1 MADRTGVHTTSR
13 GDAMQLHS
21 GRPYYPLDP
30 RPEDVDPDDVA
41 VSLARV
47 PRFNGHTTVRPYPV
61 LEHLIRACDLSLFLD
76 GWSPFEPERVPVQ
89 PPADGSPRVN
99 RTSTSSLTKW
109 LNSAARPK
117 IDSCPASL
125 FRVVRRARL
134 CLVHDAAEHAIADVT
149 RPLKVNLPD
158 YQRAEVPNDRAC
170 YTALAG
176 APPASIICV
185 PVNPTETPGAGP
197 WSSANTSN
205 EVPTVAFDERVWVKH
220 VDNLMLAAERAAVM
234 RRESDGGLAWGDLPT
249 PPACC
254 ATNLRSAYW
263 STERLARSPAVFDA
277 DLSADLARLRLNLAR
292 RRAREVYPP
301 LKNAAFVVSEA
312 EMAYFAAVEEA
323 RAIRLRLAWRERLDL
338 LRVFDEVE
346 QSGRGTP

>member
-61 LEHLIRACDLSLFLD
+61 LEHLVRACDLSLFLD
-76 GWSPFEPERVPVQ
+76 GWSPFETEHVPAP
-89 PPADGSPRVN
+89 PPADGSQRIVN
-99 RTSTSSLTKW
+99 GKSTSCLTEW
-109 LNSAARPK
+109 LNSAARPMRH
-117 IDSCPASL
+117 PASL
-125 FRVVRRARL
+125 LRVVRRARL
-134 CLVHDAAEHAIADVT
+134 CLAHDAAEHAIADVT
-149 RPLKVNLPD
+149 RPLKVNMPD
-158 YQRAEVPNDRAC
+158 YQRAEAPNDRAC

-176 APPASIICV
+176 APPTSILCV
-185 PVNPTETPGAGP
+185 PVNPTEYADAGP
-197 WSSANTSN
+197 WVTPSLNPPA
-205 EVPTVAFDERVWVKH
+205 VALDEHAWVKH

-249 PPACC
+249 PPACR

-263 STERLARSPAVFDA
+263 SPRAAFVRSSIVFDA
-277 DLSADLARLRLNLAR
+277 DADAEIARARLEIERKRLR
-292 RRAREVYPP
+292 TDGETIG
-301 LKNAAFVVSEA
+301 EA

-323 RAIRLRLAWRERLDL
+323 RAIRLRVAWRERLDL
-338 LRVFDEVE
+338 LRVFDEIE
-346 QSGRGTP
+346 QSERARDVWHGAP

>member
-76 GWSPFEPERVPVQ
+76 GWSPFEPERAPAP
-89 PPADGSPRVN
+89 PPADGSPRIVN
-99 RTSTSSLTKW
+99 DKSTSSLTEW
-109 LNSAARPK
+109 L
-117 IDSCPASL
+117 SCASRTSQSPAFL

-134 CLVHDAAEHAIADVT
+134 CLAHDGAEFAIADVT

-176 APPASIICV
+176 APPRVVASIV
-185 PVNPTETPGAGP
+185 PISPVEAPGSPWITPLADAP
-197 WSSANTSN
+197 YVS
-205 EVPTVAFDERVWVKH
+205 FDERAWVKH
-220 VDNLMLAAERAAVM
+220 VDNLMLAAERAALM
-234 RRESDGGLAWGDLPT
+234 RGESEGGLAWGDLPT
-249 PPACC
+249 PPACR

-263 STERLARSPAVFDA
+263 STERLLRCPEVFDA
-277 DLSADLARLRLNLAR
+277 DMSVDVARLRLNLAR

-301 LKNAAFVVSEA
+301 PNDTSALGEA
-312 EMAYFAAVEEA
+312 EMTYFAAVEEA

-346 QSGRGTP
+346 QSGHGTP

>member
-99 RTSTSSLTKW
+99 SKSTSSLTEW
-109 LNSAARPK
+109 LNGTRRASQ
-117 IDSCPASL
+117 SPASL
-125 FRVVRRARL
+125 LRVVRRARL
-134 CLVHDAAEHAIADVT
+134 CLVHDAAEHAIADIT

-158 YQRAEVPNDRAC
+158 YQRAEAPNDRAC

-176 APPASIICV
+176 APPTSILCV
-185 PVNPTETPGAGP
+185 PVNPTECADAGP
-197 WSSANTSN
+197 WVTPSPN
-205 EVPTVAFDERVWVKH
+205 PHTVTFDESAWVKH

-234 RRESDGGLAWGDLPT
+234 RREGDGGLAWGDLPS
-249 PPACC
+249 PPACR

-263 STERLARSPAVFDA
+263 SVRATFTRFSIVFDA
-277 DLSADLARLRLNLAR
+277 DADAEIARARLEIERKRLR
-292 RRAREVYPP
+292 TDGETIGV
-301 LKNAAFVVSEA
+301 A

-323 RAIRLRLAWRERLDL
+323 RAIRLRVAWRERLDL
-338 LRVFDEVE
+338 LCVFDEVE
-346 QSGRGTP
+346 QSERTRDAWHGAT